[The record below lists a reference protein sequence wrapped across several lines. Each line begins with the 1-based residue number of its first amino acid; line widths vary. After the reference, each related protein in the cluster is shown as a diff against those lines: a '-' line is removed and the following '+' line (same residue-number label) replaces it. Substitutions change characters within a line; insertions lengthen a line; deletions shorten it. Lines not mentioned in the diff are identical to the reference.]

1 VDDRV
6 EAKNGQHHESEVI
19 IRSHDH
25 PLPRRT
31 GILGR
36 PALGVVRC
44 IPGSAHFRWDIQVR
58 VAGAYRKLQVVLVIF
73 GQILPIIQANERAPG
88 FVFDRGNA
96 GYIDLIVPAGA
107 RARGAIPIQV
117 DAIGGIILTG

>member
-6 EAKNGQHHESEVI
+6 EAEDGQHDEGEVI

-36 PALGVVRC
+36 TALGVVRS
-44 IPGSAHFRWDIQVR
+44 ITGITHLRRDEQVG
-58 VAGAYRKLQVVLVIF
+58 VAGAYSKLQVVLVVFGYIF
-73 GQILPIIQANERAPG
+73 VVGQADERVSG

-96 GYIDLIVPAGA
+96 RCIYLLVAA
-107 RARGAIPIQV
+107 VTR
-117 DAIGGIILTG
+117 T